1 MPDVVFGV
9 RLPLTEPSLHLETSS
24 LVSLPVF
31 TLDLLSVVVVKTQRL
46 SSDYIGLYIAVSA
59 IVKFRPRVINGNLV
73 VPARQ

>member
-9 RLPLTEPSLHLETSS
+9 EFPLTEPSLHLETPS

-46 SSDYIGLYIAVSA
+46 SLITLVYIS
-59 IVKFRPRVINGNLV
+59 R
-73 VPARQ
+73 

>member
-9 RLPLTEPSLHLETSS
+9 GFPFTEPRLHLETSS

-46 SSDYIGLYIAVSA
+46 SLITLVYIS
-59 IVKFRPRVINGNLV
+59 R
-73 VPARQ
+73 